1 MADAP
6 ATAANHLFTLIAVV
20 GFPYAALLGVR
31 SFSGGRSQ
39 GAAYGVS
46 LIAFALFGFLA
57 WMGIDIEIP
66 LTVTAPSG
74 EAGSVDLP
82 VFRTIAEV
90 AAVSAASSF
99 AVQALDL
106 ALRSRGM
113 DRLLHFQRIVLWLV
127 GVVIGSIAIYQVHF
141 AETLP
146 IRTAVLSIGGASV
159 FIVGLALQSTL
170 GNVFAGYSLQASKVI
185 RKGDFVQIGI
195 GSGSSVVGTVWDS
208 TLATTRILTRD
219 GQLLVIPNGALLS
232 KDFLNLNQPWQRLRE
247 HVRVGIAYD
256 VPPATVKDV
265 AHAILASEPKVLQ
278 DPAPA
283 VWLLEFGDSSIVY
296 DLVFWIPSYAERD
309 ETLDRVRTR
318 LWYALKDAGVEIPF
332 PIRTVRMTSAD
343 EERAR
348 AASGHAHLESSVR
361 ALLACPMFDD
371 KAITAAERRE
381 VARASVEHS
390 FARGEAVVRRGD
402 DSDSMFVVVEGT
414 CALSLPGGQRIEFGP
429 GAHFGEIAL
438 VTGQPRTADVLVASE
453 RAVLLRLPRASVE
466 PILSRRP
473 EFSERMASIARTR
486 REETLGAESNAGE
499 RGGGPGFLRAVLRL
513 VRPF

>member
-1 MADAP
+1 MADQP
-6 ATAANHLFTLIAVV
+6 AANHLLTLFAVV
-20 GFPYAALLGVR
+20 GFPYAALMGVR

-39 GAAYGVS
+39 GAAYGSS

-57 WMGIDIEIP
+57 WMGVEVEIP
-66 LTVTAPSG
+66 LTVTAPGG
-74 EAGSVDLP
+74 EAGSVELP
-82 VFRTIAEV
+82 LFRTVAEIA
-90 AAVSAASSF
+90 AASAASSLL
-99 AVQALDL
+99 VQTLDL
-106 ALRSRGM
+106 WLRSRGR

-127 GVVIGSIAIYQVHF
+127 GVVVGVIAIYQVHF

-170 GNVFAGYSLQASKVI
+170 GNVFSGYSLQASKVI
-185 RKGDFVQIGI
+185 RKGDFVQVGI
-195 GSGSSVVGTVWDS
+195 GSGAVVGTVWDS

-219 GQLLVIPNGALLS
+219 GQLLVIPNGALLT
-232 KDFLNLNQPWQRLRE
+232 KDFLNLNQPWHRLRE

-256 VPPATVKDV
+256 VPPATVKDI
-265 AHAILASEPKVLQ
+265 AHAILATEPNVLQ
-278 DPAPA
+278 DPAPN
-283 VWLLEFGDSSIVY
+283 VWLVDFGDSSIVY

-348 AASGHAHLESSVR
+348 VTAGQAQLDTAVR

-371 KAITAAERRE
+371 KAISAAERRE
-381 VARASVEHS
+381 LARAATEQS
-390 FARGEAVVRRGD
+390 FARGEAVVRRGEE
-402 DSDSMFVVVEGT
+402 SDSMFVVVEGR
-414 CALSLPGGQRIEFGP
+414 CELALPGGQRIEFAP
-429 GAHFGEIAL
+429 GSHFGEIAL
-438 VTGQPRTADVLVASE
+438 VTGQARTADVAVASE

-466 PILSRRP
+466 PILARRP
-473 EFSERMASIARTR
+473 EFSERMAAIARTR
-486 REETLGAESNAGE
+486 REETLGADAHPAEH
-499 RGGGPGFLRAVLRL
+499 RGGPGFLRAVLRL

>member
-1 MADAP
+1 MADQP
-6 ATAANHLFTLIAVV
+6 AANHLLTLFAVV
-20 GFPYAALLGVR
+20 GFPYAALMGVR

-39 GAAYGVS
+39 GAAYGSS
-46 LIAFALFGFLA
+46 LIAFAIFGFLA
-57 WMGIDIEIP
+57 WMGVEVEIP
-66 LTVTAPSG
+66 LTVTAPGG
-74 EAGSVDLP
+74 EAGSVDMPL
-82 VFRTIAEV
+82 FRTLAEIA
-90 AAVSAASSF
+90 AASAASSLL
-99 AVQALDL
+99 VQTLDL
-106 ALRSRGM
+106 WLRSRGR

-127 GVVIGSIAIYQVHF
+127 GVVVGVIAIYQVHF

-185 RKGDFVQIGI
+185 RKGDFVQVGI
-195 GSGSSVVGTVWDS
+195 GQGSVVGTVWDS

-219 GQLLVIPNGALLS
+219 GQLLVIPNGALLT
-232 KDFLNLNQPWQRLRE
+232 KDFLNLNQPWHRLRE

-256 VPPATVKDV
+256 VPPATVKDI
-265 AHAILASEPKVLQ
+265 AHAILATEPNVLQ
-278 DPAPA
+278 DPAPN
-283 VWLLEFGDSSIVY
+283 VWLLDFGDSSIVY

-348 AASGHAHLESSVR
+348 ATAGQAQMDTAVR

-381 VARASVEHS
+381 LARAAIEQS
-390 FARGEAVVRRGD
+390 FARGEAVVRRGE
-402 DSDSMFVVVEGT
+402 DSDSMFVVVEGS
-414 CALSLPGGQRIEFGP
+414 CGLSLPGGQRVEFVP
-429 GAHFGEIAL
+429 GSHFGEIAL
-438 VTGQPRTADVLVASE
+438 VTGQPRTADVVVTTD

-466 PILSRRP
+466 PILARRP
-473 EFSERMASIARTR
+473 EFSERMAAVARTR
-486 REETLGAESNAGE
+486 REETLGADANPAEH
-499 RGGGPGFLRAVLRL
+499 RGGTGFVRAVLRL

>member
-1 MADAP
+1 MVDQP
-6 ATAANHLFTLIAVV
+6 PTNPLLTTLAVV
-20 GFPYAALLGVR
+20 GFPYAAIMGVR

-39 GAAYGVS
+39 GAAYGSS

-57 WMGIDIEIP
+57 WMGVDVEIP

-82 VFRTIAEV
+82 VFRTVAEI
-90 AAVSAASSF
+90 AAVSAASSLL
-99 AVQALDL
+99 VQTLDL
-106 ALRSRGM
+106 WLRSRGR
-113 DRLLHFQRIVLWLV
+113 DRLLHFQRIVLWLL
-127 GVVIGSIAIYQVHF
+127 GVVIGAIAIYQVHF

-159 FIVGLALQSTL
+159 FIIGLALQSTL

-185 RKGDFVQIGI
+185 RKGDFVQLGV
-195 GSGSSVVGTVWDS
+195 GPGSVVGTVWDS
-208 TLATTRILTRD
+208 TLATTRLLTRD
-219 GQLLVIPNGALLS
+219 GQLLVIPNGALLT

-256 VPPATVKDV
+256 VPPATVKDI
-265 AHAILASEPKVLQ
+265 AHAILESEPNVLQ
-278 DPAPA
+278 DPAPN
-283 VWLLEFGDSSIVY
+283 VWLIDFGDSSIVY

-348 AASGHAHLESSVR
+348 ATAGQSQLDSAVR
-361 ALLACPMFDD
+361 GLLACPMFDE
-371 KAITAAERRE
+371 KAISAAERRE
-381 VARASVEHS
+381 LARAATEQS
-390 FARGEAVVRRGD
+390 FARGDAVVRRGD
-402 DSDSMFVVVEGT
+402 ESNSMFVVVEGR
-414 CALSLPGGQRIEFGP
+414 CELSLPGGQRIEFAP
-429 GAHFGEIAL
+429 GSHFGEIAL
-438 VTGQPRTADVLVASE
+438 VTGQARTADVLVASD
-453 RAVLLRLPRASVE
+453 RALLLRLPRASVE
-466 PILSRRP
+466 PILARRP
-473 EFSERMASIARTR
+473 EFSERLASVARAR
-486 REETLGAESNAGE
+486 REETLGADQDAGDHR
-499 RGGGPGFLRAVLRL
+499 RGTGFLRSVLRL

>member
-1 MADAP
+1 MTE
-6 ATAANHLFTLIAVV
+6 ATAASHLPTLFAVI

-39 GAAYGVS
+39 GAAYGSS
-46 LIAFALFGFLA
+46 LIAFAVFGFLA
-57 WMGIDIEIP
+57 WMGVEIEIP
-66 LTVTAPSG
+66 LTVTAPNG
-74 EAGSVDLP
+74 DAGTVDIPL
-82 VFRTIAEV
+82 FRTVAEL
-90 AAVSAASSF
+90 AAASAASSLL
-99 AVQALDL
+99 VQTLDL
-106 ALRSRGM
+106 WLRTRGR
-113 DRLLHFQRIVLWLV
+113 DRLLHFQRIVLWVV
-127 GVVIGSIAIYQVHF
+127 GVVIGAVAVYQVHF

-159 FIVGLALQSTL
+159 FIMGLALQSTL

-185 RKGDFVQIGI
+185 RKGDFVQVGI
-195 GSGSSVVGTVWDS
+195 GSGTGVVGTVWDT

-219 GQLLVIPNGALLS
+219 GQLLVIPNGALLT
-232 KDFLNLNQPWQRLRE
+232 KDFLNLNQPWNRLRE

-256 VPPATVKDV
+256 VPPATVKDI
-265 AHAILASEPKVLQ
+265 AHAILATEPNVLQ
-278 DPAPA
+278 DPEPC
-283 VWLLEFGDSSIVY
+283 VWLLDFGDSSITY

-348 AASGHAHLESSVR
+348 ASAGDARMDGAVR
-361 ALLACPMFDD
+361 ALAACAMFDD
-371 KAITAAERRE
+371 RAISAPERRE
-381 VARASVEHS
+381 LARAAGELA
-390 FARGEAVVRRGD
+390 FARGERVVRRGD
-402 DSDSMFVVVEGT
+402 DSDAMYVVVEGT
-414 CALSLPGGQRIEFGP
+414 CSVQLPGGQRVEFAP

-438 VTGQPRTADVLVASE
+438 VTGQPRTADVTVDSE

-466 PILSRRP
+466 PILARRP
-473 EFSERMASIARTR
+473 EFSERMASVARTR
-486 REETLGAESNAGE
+486 REETMGADARGHGH
-499 RGGGPGFLRAVLRL
+499 RGGTGFLRAVLRL